1 LDALYYDVHTSNE
14 GAVVP
19 IIEGPVSADDVA
31 EWSRTADV
39 VIIGLGIAG
48 ASAALEALRAGAEVL
63 VLERASA
70 GGGASALS
78 QGQFYLGG
86 GTAVQQACG
95 YEDSPEEMYRF
106 LRAVT
111 TTDEDDKLRVFC
123 EGSVE
128 QFDWLEELGV
138 PFAREAYRQKAVYT
152 RTGEGLLSTG
162 NEKVWP
168 FREQARPAA
177 RGHQVSGDGDISGG
191 HVAMTAILGRVAQE
205 QIPVVCE
212 ANVIALVQDD
222 GGRVVGVKVRKD
234 GVDSYVQAR
243 SGVVLAAGSFNL
255 NDDVTSV
262 NMPLFSAYGKPLG
275 EPTNDGAGLMLGRTV
290 GVAERG
296 MHGLVATAS
305 IYPPEDLIKGIV
317 VNAQGRRFVAEDVY
331 HGRMAHH
338 IARQPDAKA
347 FLILDEEIFGYPK
360 HGSHTFIDAFETVS
374 EMEAALG
381 MPDGALAQTLA
392 EYNGNIA
399 DGADA
404 EFHKHADWLKQLQ
417 PPYAVF
423 EISIPRSDYH
433 WMSLGGL
440 ATDADGRA
448 LREDGTAVPGLYAA
462 GACTSH
468 LAQDGDEYASG
479 MSLAGGSLFGRRAGA
494 HAAAMARV

>member
-1 LDALYYDVHTSNE
+1 MPV
-14 GAVVP
+14 
-19 IIEGPVSADDVA
+19 IEGPIASTDVEA
-31 EWSRTADV
+31 WSRTADV

-48 ASAALEALRAGAEVL
+48 ASAALEAHRAGAEVL
-63 VLERASA
+63 VLERATA

-86 GTAVQQACG
+86 GTAVQDVCG
-95 YEDSPEEMYRF
+95 YPDSAEEMHRF

-111 TTDEDDKLRVFC
+111 TTDEDEKLRVFC
-123 EGSVE
+123 ESSVE
-128 QFDWLEELGV
+128 QFDWLEDLGV
-138 PFAREAYRQKAVYT
+138 PFAREAYRHKAVYT

-162 NEKVWP
+162 NEKAWP
-168 FREQARPAA
+168 FREQAQPAP

-191 HVAMTAILGRVAQE
+191 YVAMTAILARVAQE

-222 GGRVVGVKVRKD
+222 DGRVVGVKVRID
-234 GVDSYVQAR
+234 GVDSFVQAR
-243 SGVVLAAGSFNL
+243 TGVVLAAGSFNL
-255 NDDVTSV
+255 NHDVTSA
-262 NMPLFSAYGKPLG
+262 NMPLFSTYGKPLG
-275 EPTNDGAGLMLGRTV
+275 EPTNDGAGLLLGRTV

-317 VNAQGRRFVAEDVY
+317 VNSEGRRFIAEDVY

-360 HGSHTFIDAFETVS
+360 HGSHTFIDAFETVG
-374 EMEAALG
+374 EMEQALG
-381 MPDGALAQTLA
+381 LPTGSAQQTLDR
-392 EYNGNIA
+392 YNADIA
-399 DGADA
+399 SGEDT
-404 EFHKHADWLKQLQ
+404 EFHKHPDWLKQLH

-423 EISIPRSDYH
+423 EISVPRSDYH

-440 ATDADGRA
+440 VTDANGRA
-448 LREDGTAVPGLYAA
+448 LREDGSVVDGLYAA
-462 GACTSH
+462 GACTNH

-479 MSLAGGSLFGRRAGA
+479 MSLAAGSLFGRRAGA
-494 HAAAMARV
+494 HAASMSRV